1 MTRLDRWEQRT
12 EWPLAVLAAL
22 FLLAYA
28 APILDQR
35 LAPGLRAVCHWTD
48 YAVWIVFAVDYLTRL
63 TLAERRWSYWVR
75 HLHDLAMI
83 ALPVL
88 RPLRLLRLLMLL
100 RLLNRR
106 AASSLHGRVVAY
118 VAGST
123 LILLVCA
130 SLAALDAERGH
141 RGANITTFGDALWW
155 SVTTVSTV
163 GYGDHYPIT
172 TEGRF
177 VAVGLMLGGVALIGV
192 VTATF
197 ASWLVDRVRAV
208 TEDEQAAT
216 RADIAALRAEI
227 VDLKTVLARAAEQA
241 G

>member
-1 MTRLDRWEQRT
+1 MTRLERWEQRT
-12 EWPLAVLAAL
+12 EWPLAVLAL
-22 FLLAYA
+22 VFLLAYA
-28 APILDQR
+28 TPILDTHMSR
-35 LAPGLRAVCHWTD
+35 GARSACHWLD
-48 YAVWIVFAVDYLTRL
+48 YSVWLVFAVDYVARL
-63 TLAERRWSYWVR
+63 YLAERRWSYWVR

-106 AASSLHGRVVAY
+106 AAASLHGRVALY
-118 VAGST
+118 VGGSAA
-123 LILLVCA
+123 ILLVCA
-130 SLAALDAERGH
+130 SLAVLDAERGH
-141 RGANITTFGDALWW
+141 RSANITTFGDALWW
-155 SVTTVSTV
+155 SVTTVTTV
-163 GYGDHYPIT
+163 GYGDRYPVT

-192 VTATF
+192 VTATV

-216 RADIAALRAEI
+216 RADIARLTAEIGALRE
-227 VDLKTVLARAAEQA
+227 LLARDRSSSD
-241 G
+241 